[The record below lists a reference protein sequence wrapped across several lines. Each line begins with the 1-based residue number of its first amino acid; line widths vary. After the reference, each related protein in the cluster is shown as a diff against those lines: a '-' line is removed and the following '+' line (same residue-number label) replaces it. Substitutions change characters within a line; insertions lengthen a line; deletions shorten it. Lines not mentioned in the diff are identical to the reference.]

1 MPEPQVKKFGH
12 LTGAHLEPGEQLLD
26 IAVVQPLRGASGVG
40 FGVARA
46 VGSAIAQV
54 GAVKGGKGTIADSFP
69 HDLPLGTNMLTVTD
83 KRVLFLYAD
92 ATRKT
97 ARPLW
102 GVPRSAVLGV
112 ERRPRL
118 QVMAK
123 FRLHFEDG
131 SSVSILTMRRRSI
144 DSLTS
149 ILGSARRQS

>member
-1 MPEPQVKKFGH
+1 MPEPQLKKFGH
-12 LTGAHLEPGEQLLD
+12 LASAHLEPGEQLLD
-26 IAVVQPLRGASGVG
+26 IAVVQPLRGAAGGVG
-40 FGVARA
+40 VTGLI
-46 VGSAIAQV
+46 GSAIASI
-54 GAVKGGKGTIADSFP
+54 GAAKGGKGSIADSFP

-83 KRVLFLYAD
+83 RRVLFLYAD

-112 ERRPRL
+112 EGRPRL

-149 ILGSARRQS
+149 VLGSARRQK

>member
-1 MPEPQVKKFGH
+1 MPDPQPKKFGH
-12 LTGAHLEPGEQLLD
+12 LTTAHLEPGEQLLD
-26 IAVVQPLRGASGVG
+26 IAVVQPIRGASGVG

-54 GAVKGGKGTIADSFP
+54 GAVKGEKGTIADSFP

-83 KRVLFLYAD
+83 RRVLFLYTD
-92 ATRKT
+92 TRKT
-97 ARPLW
+97 ARSLW

-123 FRLHFEDG
+123 FRLHFQDG

-144 DSLTS
+144 DSLAAV
-149 ILGSARRQS
+149 LGSARRQK